1 MIFLEKARDYYSNKL
16 LIAQEVKGIYQ
27 QTISAIDKKFICP
40 ECGEYVAFV
49 SGNKKKPYFRHCN
62 SNEYTKNCDF
72 RTQTQTYSSIY
83 EKLGLPMYIKKVGEN
98 YYELFIGFYKIEEY
112 ILKLAEDLVC
122 VYKLQPGVVNV
133 LIDYILKTNNN
144 KLTRGLAETIAGQWQ
159 RQKIETVDEAMR
171 LAEKEHKKY
180 KKGTTTTKLRVTR
193 EEKVEINGM
202 AGIFFDGNTFA
213 IILSLYFLLGQ
224 MGERLKPHPC

>member
-1 MIFLEKARDYYSNKL
+1 MEKARDYYSNKL

-98 YYELFIGFYKIEEY
+98 YYELFIGFYKLEEY
-112 ILKLAEDLVC
+112 ILKLAEDLDC
-122 VYKLQPGVVNV
+122 NV
-133 LIDYILKTNNN
+133 DITK
-144 KLTRGLAETIAGQWQ
+144 AGENEEQ
-159 RQKIETVDEAMR
+159 IETYSINSNRFSINSTSLIRVDFISFRYHLKYNSTRVGKYLLERWGNNIEGILDSGTLFEFNENGGRKIRINDEITTNTDYYLIA
-171 LAEKEHKKY
+171 KE
-180 KKGTTTTKLRVTR
+180 V
-193 EEKVEINGM
+193 
-202 AGIFFDGNTFA
+202 
-213 IILSLYFLLGQ
+213 YFI
-224 MGERLKPHPC
+224 